1 MAKGTRDA
9 LMETAER
16 LMRTRGYMAFSYAD
30 LAETVGI
37 TKASIHHHFSTKEDL
52 GAVIVESYI
61 AEVRDV
67 LENIEKQYH
76 KTDDQLNAYFGI
88 FRSSIERGVLPLCG
102 ALAAELSA
110 LPPKLQQLTKSFFDL
125 QLNWLTEVIKGG
137 INRGEFSV
145 GCGARKKAFILLS
158 ILEGACFVNWA
169 TNEDSPLD
177 QEFIRLIIEKS

>member
-52 GAVIVESYI
+52 GAVIVEGYI
-61 AEVRDV
+61 TEVQDA
-67 LENIEKQYH
+67 LEKIEKQH
-76 KTDDQLNAYFGI
+76 SNTADQLNAYFGI
-88 FRSSIERGVLPLCG
+88 FRSSIESGLLPLCG

-110 LPPKLQQLTKSFFDL
+110 LPPRLQKITKNFFDIQLSWLTK
-125 QLNWLTEVIKGG
+125 VITGG
-137 INRGEFSV
+137 ISRGEFPC
-145 GCGARKKAFILLS
+145 GGGARKKAFILLS
-158 ILEGACFVNWA
+158 ILEGSCFVNWA
-169 TNEDSPLD
+169 TNEDSHLD
-177 QEFIRLIIEKS
+177 QDLIRLILDKS